1 MLYLSLLLF
10 LISIGSM
17 SLQRTKNPDA
27 MIENSS
33 NGMFLMT
40 IGSILPFVM
49 LLLTISELW
58 ELKWYWNILISII
71 LTFMLSRFLAGFY
84 SSILG
89 YKTKPQLSLLEGGYI
104 RHNIHI
110 IDAIIT
116 FVIGMIVFFI
126 SK

>member
-71 LTFMLSRFLAGFY
+71 LTFMLSSFLARFY

>member
-10 LISIGSM
+10 LVSIGSM
-17 SLQRTKNPDA
+17 SLQRAKNPDA

-33 NGMFLMT
+33 NGMLLMT
-40 IGSILPFVM
+40 IGSILPFIM
-49 LLLTISELW
+49 LYFTISELW

-71 LTFMLSRFLAGFY
+71 LTFILSNILAGFY
-84 SSILG
+84 SSLLG
-89 YKTKPQLSLLEGGYI
+89 YKTKPQLSLLEGGYV

-110 IDAIIT
+110 VDALIT
-116 FVIGMIVFFI
+116 FVIGAIVFFI

>member
-1 MLYLSLLLF
+1 MLYISIILF

-17 SLQRTKNPDA
+17 SLQRAKNPDA

-33 NGMFLMT
+33 SGMLIMT
-40 IGSILPFVM
+40 ITSILPFTM
-49 LLLTISELW
+49 LFLTISEIW

-71 LTFMLSRFLAGFY
+71 LTFVLSNILANLY

-89 YKTKPQLSLLEGGYI
+89 YKTKPQLSLVQGGYV

-110 IDAIIT
+110 VDAIIT
-116 FVIGMIVFFI
+116 FAVGLIIYFI
-126 SK
+126 TK

>member
-17 SLQRTKNPDA
+17 ILQRAKNPDA
-27 MIENSS
+27 LIEGSL
-33 NGMFLMT
+33 NGKLLIT
-40 IGSILPFVM
+40 LGSFLPFIM
-49 LLLTISELW
+49 LFFTIRELW

-71 LTFMLSRFLAGFY
+71 LTYVLSRLLAKFY

-89 YKTKPQLSLLEGGYI
+89 YKTKPQPPLYV
-104 RHNIHI
+104 RYNMHI

-116 FVIGMIVFFI
+116 FAVGLIIFFI